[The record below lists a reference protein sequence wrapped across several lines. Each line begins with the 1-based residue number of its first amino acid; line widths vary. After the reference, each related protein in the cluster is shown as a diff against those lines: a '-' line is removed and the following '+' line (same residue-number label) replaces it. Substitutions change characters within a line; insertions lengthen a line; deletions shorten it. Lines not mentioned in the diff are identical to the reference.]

1 MKDDLNFKASSSLSE
16 NFASS
21 AQRVV
26 TIDVERYD
34 QYIRDA
40 GLSPAQKE
48 EFLGAVFSIVM
59 TFVELGFGIH
69 PLQQVGETEPCGKD
83 ALGVDEPPKAALNGV
98 ISDVISEHKPK
109 SRHGPVGRLE
119 AE

>member
-1 MKDDLNFKASSSLSE
+1 MKDDLNFNASSSLSE
-16 NFASS
+16 NFASM
-21 AQRVV
+21 AQR
-26 TIDVERYD
+26 TITVDVERYE
-34 QYIRDA
+34 QYMRET
-40 GLSPAQKE
+40 GMSPAQKE

-69 PLQQVGETEPCGKD
+69 PLQQVGEAEPCGKD
-83 ALGVDEPPKAALNGV
+83 ALGVDEPPKPALNGV
-98 ISDVISEHKPK
+98 RSEMISEHKPK